1 METARLEQL
10 GLSVWSEGEERR
22 ASLTLRQPLFNP
34 VSRRLLEQI
43 TFVVNG
49 ERLFPV
55 APPELV
61 GLPPVLVGLE
71 RSASDVEA
79 ELAGAFGSAVMHV
92 ERRSAELQALGISP
106 QVDPDKLELSAE
118 LQEQGLTVK
127 MVADRAG
134 RFRIAQAWRDEEQL
148 TIAGEYTLELSEF
161 RERSALVAYLAA
173 LFGELNPGRTETVAP
188 LSPLGY
194 DEVLRAFGPG
204 ALVPPRSSLE
214 LLMLLDVAGQS
225 YRFAAARVTGRT
237 FRGLLA
243 GPLGKVWAD
252 RFELGGFPGVVQL
265 VARLL
270 KVSPEQVKVLESL
283 ASDKE

>member
-43 TFVVNG
+43 TFTVSG
-49 ERLFPV
+49 ERLLPV

-71 RSASDVEA
+71 RSASDMEA

-92 ERRSAELQALGISP
+92 ERHSAELQALGVAP
-106 QVDPDKLELSAE
+106 QVDPDTLELSAE
-118 LQEQGLTVK
+118 LQEQGLKVRL
-127 MVADRAG
+127 VADRAG
-134 RFRIAQAWRDEEQL
+134 RFRIAQAWRDGEPL

-173 LFGELNPGRTETVAP
+173 LFGELNLGRTEAVPP
-188 LSPLGY
+188 LPPLGY

-252 RFELGGFPGVVQL
+252 RFELSGFPGVVQL

-270 KVSPEQVKVLESL
+270 KVPPEQVKVLESL
-283 ASDKE
+283 AADKE